1 MSRPSDTALAAC
13 YGIHRRQLRRY
24 QDRGIDVLRP
34 ECVLEAVA
42 AQNRPGAV
50 LDRLLAPGELERT
63 SQLIHNLFT
72 ASKS

>member
-1 MSRPSDTALAAC
+1 MSRPKITALSAC
-13 YGIHRRQLRRY
+13 YGVHPKQVRRWR
-24 QDRGIDVLRP
+24 DRGIDIFRP
-34 ECVLEAVA
+34 DHVLEAVA
-42 AQNRPGAV
+42 SQNRPGKT